1 MASAF
6 GHALAA
12 LSFKNLINIKYKLP
26 LNVVL
31 LGVVYSILPDADV
44 ITFKFNIPYE
54 SMWGHRGI
62 THSLLFSVLLASIT
76 ALLLSR
82 KKLERI
88 IFFVF
93 LFLSTLSHTVL
104 DAMTTGGKGVA
115 FFAPFDNTRYF
126 LPWRVIK
133 VSPIGVKNFFS
144 DWGLKVIQSELFWI
158 GIPFIITL
166 VLYFIIK
173 KKNNA
178 VV

>member
-12 LSFKNLINIKYKLP
+12 LSFRNLIDIKYKLP
-26 LNVVL
+26 LKIVL

-44 ITFKFNIPYE
+44 ITFKFGIPYE
-54 SMWGHRGI
+54 SVWGHRGI
-62 THSLLFSVLLASIT
+62 SHSLLFSLVLALIT
-76 ALLLSR
+76 ALFLS
-82 KKLERI
+82 KNKIERI

-93 LFLSTLSHTVL
+93 LFISTLSQTIL

-133 VSPIGVKNFFS
+133 VSPFGIKNFLS
-144 DWGLKVIQSELFWI
+144 QWGLKVIQSELIWI

-166 VLYFIIK
+166 ILYFILK

-178 VV
+178 VI

>member
-12 LSFKNLINIKYKLP
+12 LSFRNLIDIKYKLP
-26 LNVVL
+26 LKIVL

-44 ITFKFNIPYE
+44 ITFKFGIPYE
-54 SMWGHRGI
+54 SVWGHRGI
-62 THSLLFSVLLASIT
+62 SHSLLFSLVLALIT
-76 ALLLSR
+76 ALFLS
-82 KKLERI
+82 KNKIERI

-93 LFLSTLSHTVL
+93 LFISTLSHTIL

-133 VSPIGVKNFFS
+133 VSPIGIKNFLS
-144 DWGLKVIQSELFWI
+144 QWGLKVIQSELIWI

-166 VLYFIIK
+166 ILYFILK

-178 VV
+178 VI

>member
-12 LSFKNLINIKYKLP
+12 LSFRNLIDIKYKLP
-26 LNVVL
+26 FKIIL
-31 LGVVYSILPDADV
+31 LGVIYSILPDADV
-44 ITFKFNIPYE
+44 ITFKLGVPYE
-54 SMWGHRGI
+54 SVWGHRGI
-62 THSLLFSVLLASIT
+62 SHSLLFSLVLALIT
-76 ALLLSR
+76 ALFLS
-82 KKLERI
+82 KNKIERI

-144 DWGLKVIQSELFWI
+144 EWGLKVIQSELIWI

-166 VLYFIIK
+166 ILYLILK
-173 KKNNA
+173 KKSN
-178 VV
+178 VVI